1 MQIKRYLTPF
11 IFGLIGIL
19 SFAPFSIKPLIFL
32 SYAYLINGLLR
43 NNKDSFNKLLYWSI
57 GHWGF
62 GMSWLIVSVYYYGN
76 TNIAVSLLIF
86 LLLIAILTLV
96 FSAPLLLLKI
106 NLFNNLTYRNL
117 YTVFYVSSIFILNEW
132 SMYSLLN
139 GVPWL
144 IPGVIF
150 LDTISQSLF
159 PILGVAGGS
168 YIIYIASTILGLSWK
183 KNKKISAITLCF
195 IFLLLIPA
203 SEKPIEIP
211 TPSALNISIVQ
222 PSTNPFLKYEKS
234 YKEKIENNL
243 IRLSQE
249 IDKNTDLVIFPEAE
263 LPYAFESREF
273 SLFRDRLVNSKT
285 IITGSW
291 HFEGSQ
297 LFNSM
302 VNLKTN
308 QIYNKQHLVPF
319 GEYIPFIPSL
329 RGLIDFFDMPM
340 SNVSHGKDNQANIDF
355 IHNEQKYSISPLI
368 CYDIAFGNTVRKSN
382 ISSDFIINISNDTW
396 FGNSIGPYHHLSL
409 ARVRALENDK
419 WVIRATNDGFSAVIS
434 NKGTIVDKLDKG
446 VSGVLN
452 SSIDLFYKSPTPY
465 TTGGYF
471 MPYYLALMLVFISVI
486 VNLCIK
492 RRL

>member
-62 GMSWLIVSVYYYGN
+62 GMSWLVVSIYYYGN
-76 TNIAVSLLIF
+76 THIVVALLIF

-106 NLFNNLTYRNL
+106 NLFNNLTYRNF
-117 YTVFYVSSIFILNEW
+117 YTILYVSSIFILNEW

-183 KNKKISAITLCF
+183 KNKKISAITLGV
-195 IFLLLIPA
+195 IFLLLIPI
-203 SEKPIEIP
+203 SDEPIDKN
-211 TPSALNISIVQ
+211 TPLNISIIQ
-222 PSTNPFLKYEKS
+222 PSTNPFLKYENS

-243 IRLSQE
+243 IRLSEE
-249 IDKNTDLVIFPEAE
+249 IDNNADLVIFPEAE

-273 SLFRDRLVNSKT
+273 SLFRDKLVNSKT
-285 IITGSW
+285 IISGSW
-291 HFEGSQ
+291 HFEGSK

-308 QIYNKQHLVPF
+308 QVYNKQHLVPF

-340 SNVSHGKDNQANIDF
+340 SNVSHGKDSQANIDF
-355 IHNEQKYSISPLI
+355 THNRQKYNISPLI

-382 ISSDFIINISNDTW
+382 QRSNFIINISNDTW
-396 FGNSIGPYHHLSL
+396 FGNSIGPYHHLYI
-409 ARVRALENDK
+409 ARVRALENNK
-419 WVIRATNDGFSAVIS
+419 WIIRATNDGFSAVIS
-434 NKGTIVDKLDKG
+434 NKGTIVSLLDKG

-452 SSIDLFYKSPTPY
+452 SSIDIAYNPPTPY
-465 TTGGYF
+465 ILGGYF
-471 MPYYLALMLVFISVI
+471 IPYYLALMLVFISVI
-486 VNLCIK
+486 INLCIK

>member
-106 NLFNNLTYRNL
+106 NLFNNLTYRNF
-117 YTVFYVSSIFILNEW
+117 YTILYVSSIFILNEW

-183 KNKKISAITLCF
+183 KNKKISAITLGV
-195 IFLLLIPA
+195 IFLLLIPI
-203 SEKPIEIP
+203 SDEPIDKN
-211 TPSALNISIVQ
+211 TPLNISIIQ
-222 PSTNPFLKYEKS
+222 PSTNPFLKYENS

-243 IRLSQE
+243 IRLSEE
-249 IDKNTDLVIFPEAE
+249 IDNNADLVIFPEAE

-273 SLFRDRLVNSKT
+273 SLFRDKLVNSKT
-285 IITGSW
+285 IISGSW
-291 HFEGSQ
+291 HFEGSK

-308 QIYNKQHLVPF
+308 QVYNKQHLVPF

-340 SNVSHGKDNQANIDF
+340 SNVSHGKDSQANIDF
-355 IHNEQKYSISPLI
+355 THNRQKYNISPLI

-382 ISSDFIINISNDTW
+382 QRSNFIINISNDTW
-396 FGNSIGPYHHLSL
+396 FGNSIGPYHHLYI
-409 ARVRALENDK
+409 ARVRALENNK
-419 WVIRATNDGFSAVIS
+419 WIIRATNDGFSAVIS
-434 NKGTIVDKLDKG
+434 NKGTIVSLLDKG

-452 SSIDLFYKSPTPY
+452 SSIDIAYNPPTPY
-465 TTGGYF
+465 ILGGYF
-471 MPYYLALMLVFISVI
+471 IPYYLALMLVFISVI
-486 VNLCIK
+486 INLCIK

>member
-1 MQIKRYLTPF
+1 
-11 IFGLIGIL
+11 
-19 SFAPFSIKPLIFL
+19 
-32 SYAYLINGLLR
+32 
-43 NNKDSFNKLLYWSI
+43 
-57 GHWGF
+57 
-62 GMSWLIVSVYYYGN
+62 
-76 TNIAVSLLIF
+76 
-86 LLLIAILTLV
+86 
-96 FSAPLLLLKI
+96 
-106 NLFNNLTYRNL
+106 
-117 YTVFYVSSIFILNEW
+117 
-132 SMYSLLN
+132 
-139 GVPWL
+139 
-144 IPGVIF
+144 
-150 LDTISQSLF
+150 
-159 PILGVAGGS
+159 
-168 YIIYIASTILGLSWK
+168 
-183 KNKKISAITLCF
+183 
-195 IFLLLIPA
+195 
-203 SEKPIEIP
+203 
-211 TPSALNISIVQ
+211 
-222 PSTNPFLKYEKS
+222 
-234 YKEKIENNL
+234 
-243 IRLSQE
+243 
-249 IDKNTDLVIFPEAE
+249 
-263 LPYAFESREF
+263 
-273 SLFRDRLVNSKT
+273 
-285 IITGSW
+285 
-291 HFEGSQ
+291 
-297 LFNSM
+297 M

-382 ISSDFIINISNDTW
+382 ISSNFIINISNDTW

-452 SSIDLFYKSPTPY
+452 SSIDMFYKSPTPY

-492 RRL
+492 RRS